1 MHPTLS
7 PLSARLATHIVDI
20 PTLPMTVSPVL
31 FAKAPLFWPPDSTVL
46 FRTRIS
52 PMHAIGSPCIHTAPV
67 DVDAWLTHAVSHVG
81 RWPTSARRASR
92 LIRCASFMGF
102 SASAWRGRVTGVALT
117 LATVTLPPVCT
128 NCTRMAV
135 SHASLKIQPCVLWPT
150 LTRPAACCWSKGQ
163 LLDGDPK
170 GASTRECSLVN
181 THVSEQLAR
190 HAIVPHLHCVQ
201 HFSA

>member
-102 SASAWRGRVTGVALT
+102 SASAWRGRVAGVART
-117 LATVTLPPVCT
+117 LATVTL
-128 NCTRMAV
+128 
-135 SHASLKIQPCVLWPT
+135 HASCLHKLHQNGSVPCKSEDPAVRVVADIDTPRSMLLEQGPT
-150 LTRPAACCWSKGQ
+150 FGW
-163 LLDGDPK
+163 
-170 GASTRECSLVN
+170 
-181 THVSEQLAR
+181 
-190 HAIVPHLHCVQ
+190 
-201 HFSA
+201 